1 MKLKLLTF
9 CILFGVLTS
18 CSKPTGSL
26 SGNLYWNY
34 NDYVGN
40 KPDAGAKIKIYSLEN
55 NTSDSLYSII
65 TDINGNYKIE
75 NIAEGKYILIANSK
89 NTFSSPRTL
98 LENLQLHS
106 KELEKI
112 QIRLDIENQIEP
124 LKNLKLLTDL
134 TSDKPSE
141 FQKNNRE
148 LNDRMSTIIQNFT
161 PKEKQKLGL
170 DMSFDNSIYIKE
182 FKVEAKKNITEN
194 IDFGYKNN

>member
-9 CILFGVLTS
+9 VILTGVLTS
-18 CSKPTGSL
+18 CSKPNGSL
-26 SGNLYWNY
+26 SGNVYWKY
-34 NDYVGN
+34 NDYIGSQ
-40 KPDAGAKIKIYSLEN
+40 PDAGSKIRIYSLDK

-75 NIAEGKYILIANSK
+75 NIAEGEYVLIANSK

-98 LENLQLHS
+98 LENLQLHT

-112 QIRLDIENQIEP
+112 QISLGIHYRLEP

-134 TSDKPSE
+134 TAGQPSE
-141 FQKNNRE
+141 FKKNNTE

-161 PKEKQKLGL
+161 TREKQKLGL
-170 DMSFDNSIYIKE
+170 DISFDNSIYIKE
-182 FKVEAKKNITEN
+182 FKVESKQNITEN